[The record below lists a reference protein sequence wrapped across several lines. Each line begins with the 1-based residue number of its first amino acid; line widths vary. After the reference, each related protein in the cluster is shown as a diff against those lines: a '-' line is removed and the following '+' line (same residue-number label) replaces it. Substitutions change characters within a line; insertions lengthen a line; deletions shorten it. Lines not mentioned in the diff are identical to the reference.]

1 MWISK
6 VHIFL
11 FPVSPLLDNRPMHKS
26 QRVMP
31 QTIHIGNLIRD
42 ELRRQNRTNH
52 WLAEQLGVNAR
63 TVNKIFQKSVIDTQ
77 QLMVVSQILHTDFF
91 AYYSEALA

>member
-1 MWISK
+1 
-6 VHIFL
+6 
-11 FPVSPLLDNRPMHKS
+11 MHQS
-26 QRVMP
+26 RHAMP
-31 QTIHIGNLIRD
+31 QTINIGQLIRD

-63 TVNKIFQKSVIDTQ
+63 TVNKIFQKSVMDTQ
-77 QLMVVSQILHTDFF
+77 QLMAISQILHTDFF